1 MIILGIDTSSD
12 YAVLV
17 LAGENG
23 HCYESV
29 AERHERQLSSRL
41 YGMLDTLL
49 DHRGISFEQVDA
61 FAVGLGPGSFTG
73 VRVAVTTMRTLAQVT
88 GKPLIGIPTLDI
100 FIAGARRGSV
110 ESAEMVAAFLPSRRN
125 EVYAQVAPVANTLAD
140 TGAFAASYA
149 EALEIVRAM
158 PPGSRITG
166 PSLLLE
172 TLFGDGDAINTQL
185 VPQDAPDASAFAKI
199 IGEAIQSGQT
209 SDPLSLDPMYVV
221 PPAVSQHKTGSTGP

>member
-12 YAVLV
+12 YAVLT

-23 HCYESV
+23 QCYESV

-41 YGMLDTLL
+41 YGMLDALL
-49 DHRGISFEQVDA
+49 ERRGISFEQIDA

-100 FIAGARRGSV
+100 FIAGARRGDS
-110 ESAEMVAAFLPSRRN
+110 ENSEAVAALLPSRRN
-125 EVYAQVAPVANTLAD
+125 EVYARIEP
-140 TGAFAASYA
+140 TGSALSGSSAFAASYA

-158 PPGSRITG
+158 PRGSLVTG
-166 PSLLLE
+166 PTLLLE
-172 TLFGDGDAINTQL
+172 TLFGGEVARDVQL
-185 VPQDAPDASAFAKI
+185 APQDAPGAAAFAEL
-199 IGEAIQSGQT
+199 IGKAIRSGQT
-209 SDPLSLDPMYVV
+209 QDPLSLDPMYVV
-221 PPAVSQHKTGSTGP
+221 PPAVSQHKTASTGP